1 MHKNKKVEEN
11 GKKKN
16 QHEWVK
22 FNSMRKNFNVDV
34 PVVPDRS
41 KRRL

>member
-1 MHKNKKVEEN
+1 MHKNKTVEEN

-22 FNSMRKNFNVDV
+22 SNSMGKKFNVDV
-34 PVVPDRS
+34 PVGS
-41 KRRL
+41 GQK